1 MTLYHAI
8 EILLVAAIV
17 GSCAVAVGRHFL
29 PGVREWLHPTPRAS
43 DGSTAAACGN
53 GGCNGCSSGNKTIPH

>member
-17 GSCAVAVGRHFL
+17 GACSASVARHFGPSL
-29 PGVREWLHPTPRAS
+29 REWLYPTPPSEKTGGAS
-43 DGSTAAACGN
+43 CGS
-53 GGCNGCSSGNKTIPH
+53 GGCNGCSPSKTSNQH